1 MKVSSS
7 LVSLW
12 AKKDAYQG
20 REWWLPLITHL
31 TDASK
36 VIVWL
41 YDHWLSP
48 AQRQLIAGDCS
59 DDATKQLLAFVG
71 FFHDFGKAT
80 PDFQT
85 KTSYHHDQ
93 QLDHDIMEKLLHNG
107 FSDLADFNRADE
119 IRRKSPHAIAGE
131 SLLEAHGLCE
141 AIGAILGGHH
151 GIPAYKNFDAVQ
163 DQLEPYMSNY
173 FSNEKNA
180 ETKEHWQA
188 VYNELITYGLHYTG
202 YESLSDVPTVT
213 QPQAVI
219 IEGLLIMAD
228 WLASSEFLGH
238 KPLFPLVPL
247 EKDVNDIDEDKRFNH
262 AMKVW
267 TGDDRWQPQPIK
279 GVDQLFKKR
288 WGFAPHETQQKMVET
303 IAKIKDP
310 GLIIVE
316 AGCGTGKTETA
327 LASTEE
333 LAAKTQHD
341 GLLIGLP
348 TQATTNAMYGRVEG
362 WLDRLSSQQEAK
374 LGLGLLHGKAKLN
387 KRAQSL
393 PEAHNVDSDHGA
405 VVTNSWFSGKKS
417 ILVDFSVAT
426 IDHLLMMSLKQKH
439 LFLRHLAMSGKVIVI
454 DEVHAYDTFV
464 SSYLRRTLIWL
475 GAYHVPV
482 IALSATL
489 PAQKRQQ
496 LIKAYARGKFRHA
509 PEWTAGNNSLA
520 YPLLTY
526 LDGNQVCQETDFPH
540 PAPRKIQINRLNS
553 DQDLI
558 RQIKQS
564 LQDGGTAGVIVT
576 TVKRAQELAQK
587 LADMPTLLLHSSFL
601 GPDRAHLENKL
612 VGMIG
617 KNGKRPNKIVV
628 IGTQVLEQSL
638 DIDFDVLFTDIAP
651 VDLLIQRIG
660 RLHRHRVL
668 RPARLQRPQ
677 VYITGAKSLGD
688 YGLNSYIYEDY
699 YLTKT
704 DYFLPAE
711 LKLPDDTAPL
721 IQKVYDPG
729 DDDEVPFQKLGKIHH
744 DLDLRLHQNR
754 IDAKAYQ
761 IDNPRPANT
770 LHGWLDND
778 KNDADTN
785 EAVAQATV
793 RDIQPTIE
801 VVLVV
806 KDNGGY
812 YWLADHR
819 GGRPLS
825 TVSDEQISEETI
837 RLPYAVCS
845 HDNLP
850 GLIDQLKAQTKQS
863 FPTWRNS
870 IWLRNAQA
878 LELGTDLATEFNGYR
893 LQYSSQV
900 GMTYEKIHGKK

>member
-1 MKVSSS
+1 MKLSPS
-7 LVSLW
+7 LASLW

-20 REWWLPLITHL
+20 CEWWLPLVTHL
-31 TDASK
+31 TDTAK
-36 VIVWL
+36 TITWL

-48 AQRQLIAGDCS
+48 AQRQLIAGNRS
-59 DDATKQLLAFVG
+59 STEAKKLLAFVG

-80 PDFQT
+80 PDFQA

-93 QLDHDIMEKLLHNG
+93 QLDHDIIEKLLHNG
-107 FSDLADFNRADE
+107 FTDLADFNRADE

-131 SLLEAHGLCE
+131 ALLEVHGLCE

-151 GIPAYKNFDAVQ
+151 GIPAHKNFDAVQ
-163 DQLEPYMSNY
+163 GQLEPYTSNY
-173 FSNEKNA
+173 FGDEKNVEA
-180 ETKEHWQA
+180 KEHWQA
-188 VYNELITYGLHYTG
+188 VYDELITYGLHYTS
-202 YESLSDVPTVT
+202 YQSLSDVPAVT
-213 QPQAVI
+213 QLQAVI

-238 KPLFPLVPL
+238 KPLFPLIPL
-247 EKDVNDIDEDKRFNH
+247 EKGFNDIDEDERFNH
-262 AMKVW
+262 AMKIW
-267 TGDDRWQPQPIK
+267 QGDDRWQPQPTK
-279 GVDQLFKKR
+279 DVDQLFKER
-288 WGFAPHETQQKMVET
+288 WGFAPHKTQRKMVET

-316 AGCGTGKTETA
+316 ASCGTGKTETA

-374 LGLGLLHGKAKLN
+374 LDLGLLHGKAKLN

-393 PEAHNVDSDHGA
+393 PEAHNVDGDHGA

-509 PEWTAGNNSLA
+509 PKWPAEANNLA

-526 LDGNQVCQETDFPH
+526 LDGDQAYHETDFPH
-540 PAPRKIQINRLNS
+540 PAPQAIQINHLNS

-558 RQIKQS
+558 KQIKQS
-564 LQDGGTAGVIVT
+564 LQDGGTAGVIVS

-601 GPDRAHLENKL
+601 GPDRTYLENKL

-617 KNGKRPNKIVV
+617 KGGKRPEKLVV

-668 RPARLQRPQ
+668 RPACLQRPQ

-729 DDDEVPFQKLGKIHH
+729 DDDEVPFSGIKKLHH
-744 DLDLRLHQNR
+744 ELELKLSKKKTA
-754 IDAKAYQ
+754 AKTYQ
-761 IDNPRPANT
+761 IDNPRTADT

-801 VVLVV
+801 VVLIVQ
-806 KDNGGY
+806 DHDGH

-819 GGRPLS
+819 GGQPLG
-825 TVSDEQISEETI
+825 TVSGEQVSEETI

-845 HDNLP
+845 HGNLAD
-850 GLIDQLKAQTKQS
+850 LTDQLKAQTKQA
-863 FPTWRNS
+863 FPNWQNS
-870 IWLRNAQA
+870 IWLRNTLA
-878 LELGTDLATEFNGYR
+878 LVLDTDLATEFNGYR
-893 LQYSSQV
+893 LQYSPQV

>member
-1 MKVSSS
+1 MKVSSN
-7 LVSLW
+7 LASLW

-31 TDASK
+31 TDTSK
-36 VIVWL
+36 VIAWL

-48 AQRQLIAGDCS
+48 AQRQLIAGGCS
-59 DDATKQLLAFVG
+59 DDAAKQLLAFVG

-163 DQLEPYMSNY
+163 DQLEPYTSNY
-173 FSNEKNA
+173 FSNEKNTEA
-180 ETKEHWQA
+180 KEHWQA
-188 VYNELITYGLHYTG
+188 AYNELITYGLHCTG
-202 YESLSDVPTVT
+202 YESLSDVPAVT

-247 EKDVNDIDEDKRFNH
+247 EKDVNDIDEDERFNH

-288 WGFAPHETQQKMVET
+288 WGFAPHETQRKMVET

-393 PEAHNVDSDHGA
+393 PEAHNVGSDHGA

-496 LIKAYARGKFRHA
+496 LIKAYVRGKFRHA
-509 PEWTAGNNSLA
+509 PKWPAEANSLA

-526 LDGNQVCQETDFPH
+526 LDGNQVYQETDFPH
-540 PAPRKIQINRLNS
+540 PAPQTIQINHLNS

-558 RQIKQS
+558 KQIKQS
-564 LQDGGTAGVIVT
+564 LQDGGTAGVIVS

-601 GPDRAHLENKL
+601 GPDRAYLENKL

-617 KNGKRPNKIVV
+617 KGGKRPEKLVV

-668 RPARLQRPQ
+668 RPARLKQPQ
-677 VYITGAKSLGD
+677 VYITGAKNLGD
-688 YGLNSYIYEDY
+688 YGINSYIYEDY

-721 IQKVYDPG
+721 IQKVYDPE
-729 DDDEVPFQKLGKIHH
+729 DDDEVPFPKLGKIHY
-744 DLDLRLHQNR
+744 DLNLRLHQKQTA
-754 IDAKAYQ
+754 AKVYQ

-801 VVLVV
+801 TVLVV
-806 KDNGGY
+806 KDNGGH

-845 HDNLP
+845 RGNLP
-850 GLIDQLKAQTKQS
+850 SLIDQLKAQTKQS

-870 IWLRNAQA
+870 IWLRNALA
-878 LELGTDLATEFNGYR
+878 LELDTDLATEFNGYR

>member
-1 MKVSSS
+1 MKVSSN
-7 LVSLW
+7 LASLW

-31 TDASK
+31 TDTSK

-71 FFHDFGKAT
+71 FFHDFGKST

-85 KTSYHHDQ
+85 KTSYRHDQ

-107 FSDLADFNRADE
+107 FTDLAYFNRADE

-163 DQLEPYMSNY
+163 DQLEPYTSNY
-173 FSNEKNA
+173 FSNEKNTEA
-180 ETKEHWQA
+180 KEHWQA
-188 VYNELITYGLHYTG
+188 VYNELITYALHYTG
-202 YESLSDVPTVT
+202 YESLSGVPAVT

-228 WLASSEFLGH
+228 WLASSEFLGQ

-279 GVDQLFKKR
+279 DVDQLFKKR
-288 WGFAPHETQQKMVET
+288 WGFAPHETQRKMVET

-387 KRAQSL
+387 KRAQNL

-509 PEWTAGNNSLA
+509 PKWPAEASDLA

-526 LDGNQVCQETDFPH
+526 LDGNQVYQETDFPH
-540 PAPRKIQINRLNS
+540 PAPQTIQINHLNS

-558 RQIKQS
+558 KQIKQS
-564 LQDGGTAGVIVT
+564 LQDGGTAGVIVS

-668 RPARLQRPQ
+668 RPARLKQPQ

-688 YGLNSYIYEDY
+688 YGINSYIYEDY

-729 DDDEVPFQKLGKIHH
+729 DDDEVPFSGIKKLHH
-744 DLDLRLHQNR
+744 ELELKLSKKKT
-754 IDAKAYQ
+754 DAKTYQ
-761 IDNPRPANT
+761 IDNPRPADT

-785 EAVAQATV
+785 EAVAQAAV

-801 VVLVV
+801 TVLIVR
-806 KDNGGY
+806 DNGGH

-845 HDNLP
+845 RGNLP
-850 GLIDQLKAQTKQS
+850 SLIDQLKAQTKQS

-870 IWLRNAQA
+870 IWLHNALA
-878 LELGTDLATEFNGYR
+878 LELDTDLATEFNGYR